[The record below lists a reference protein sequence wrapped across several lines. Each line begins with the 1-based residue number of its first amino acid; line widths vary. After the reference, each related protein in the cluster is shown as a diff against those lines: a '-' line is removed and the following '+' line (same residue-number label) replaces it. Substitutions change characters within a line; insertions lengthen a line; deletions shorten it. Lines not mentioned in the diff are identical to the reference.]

1 MTRIIIAYVITLLVF
16 SAVDAV
22 WLMNSADLLYRPII
36 GPILL
41 PEFRLVPAIIFYLLY
56 IAGLIYFAV
65 APGLAD
71 GKWRT
76 ALVKGGLFGFFAYA
90 TYDLTNQATLII
102 WSTKITVADMMWG
115 TFISGVSSA
124 GGCFLTSKITKA

>member
-41 PEFRLVPAIIFYLLY
+41 PEFRLVPAIIFYVLY

-124 GGCFLTSKITKA
+124 GGCFITSKITKA

>member
-41 PEFRLVPAIIFYLLY
+41 PEFRLAPAIIFYLLY

-124 GGCFLTSKITKA
+124 GGCFITSKITKA

>member
-41 PEFRLVPAIIFYLLY
+41 PEFRLVPAIIFYVLY

-71 GKWRT
+71 GKWQT